1 MSNEQF
7 LTTIKNVFN
16 DLDDKSD
23 LFEHIS
29 HIIPLIKHDNLI
41 AYKEKNEYG
50 TLIKIFNINGVE
62 LTELFITNY
71 KDERFSSKPYYIS
84 SCTHFGLN
92 EKIFSNRTEYYICD
106 KYYSSS
112 LDERLISYIK
122 LVNHFILEEKTNEEL
137 QNFIESDEIIT
148 ILQNNTFSYEEDA
161 ILEYFHHEFY

>member
-1 MSNEQF
+1 MSTEQ

-41 AYKEKNEYG
+41 AYKEENEYG

-62 LTELFITNY
+62 LTKLFINNY
-71 KDERFSSKPYYIS
+71 KDERFSSNPYYYIS

-122 LVNHFILEEKTNEEL
+122 LVNHLILEEPTNEEL
-137 QNFIESDEIIT
+137 QNFIKSDEIIT
-148 ILQNNTFSYEEDA
+148 ILQNNTFVYEEEI
-161 ILEYFHHEFY
+161 ILEYFHHELY